1 MNAIAVFGAAHV
13 YLVERRTSVGYGYGY
28 GFPRCRLS

>member
-13 YLVERRTSVGYGYGY
+13 YLVERRSSVGYGY